1 MAARR
6 KRSSSAAVAHNN
18 KRSSSASSRR
28 SEAKAEAV
36 AHKRSSSAA
45 VAHNSLARYRQKRN
59 FAKTPEPAG
68 VARKKTGHRY
78 LIQKHAATRLHYD
91 FRLELGGVLKSWA
104 VTRGPSLDPQVK
116 RLAVEVEDH
125 PVSYGSFE
133 GIIPKGQYG
142 GGTVMLWDEG
152 SWEPIGD
159 PHAGLEKGKLE
170 FKLHGKRLTGEWTL
184 VRMHDREKDKGR
196 HNWLL
201 IKHRDDAA
209 HTGDNDKLLTKNV
222 TSIVSGRTMEK
233 IAAAEDRVWQS
244 KPRHPERSVTKS
256 ISRRSQDGKKMP
268 AFKPPQLAT
277 LTDSVPQGEDWVHEI
292 KFDGY
297 RGLTYIQNGKVRIY
311 TRTGQDWTHKFRSLT
326 DRLAKL
332 PVKTAILDGEIVALD
347 DKGASSFK
355 ALQNTLSEGQD
366 NMLQYYVFDLLYLDG
381 KDISELPLVKRKAL
395 LAPLLTSKIFN
406 GRIIYSEHVTAKGD
420 AMLKRM
426 CSMNLEG
433 VVSKRADAPYS
444 YRRSTSWL
452 KTKCHKR
459 QEFVIGGFTLPTHA
473 ERGIG
478 ALLIG
483 YYDNGKFIYAGKVGT
498 GFDNETSLG
507 LRKKLDKFLQKTMAF
522 NAVPTDGRRGAKWVT
537 PKFVCEVEFTEWTPD
552 GRLRHPSFQGL
563 REDKPA
569 VAITRDIP
577 IIPKPRKQPENS
589 KVTVGGITITHP
601 DRIIYPGTEITKS
614 DLAEY
619 YLAVAEHILP
629 HVKNRPLSMVRC
641 PEGIAKECFFQRH
654 IAREQSPYLYDTGIK
669 VKGRNE
675 SYLMIKDVKGLITL
689 VQWGVIE
696 LHPWGCLA
704 DKPELPDRII
714 FDLDPDPALPFTQVI
729 EGAKEIRT
737 RMQEFG
743 LKSFVKTTG
752 GKGLHVVI
760 PMTRAYS
767 WEPIKAFARAI
778 ADSMQH
784 DDSRRYIAKANKD
797 ARKGKIF
804 VDYLRNDL
812 TSTSVAA
819 FSARAREG
827 APVAVP
833 MDWSELKTGL
843 KPAQFTIETLP
854 ARLQRKDDPWAE
866 FFEIRQKISTN
877 HLYALRI
884 KK

>member
-6 KRSSSAAVAHNN
+6 KLSHN
-18 KRSSSASSRR
+18 KRSSS
-28 SEAKAEAV
+28 EAV
-36 AHKRSSSAA
+36 ARK
-45 VAHNSLARYRQKRN
+45 NLARYRQKRD
-59 FAKTPEPAG
+59 FSKTPEPKGIPIA
-68 VARKKTGHRY
+68 KKGFRY

-91 FRLELGGVLKSWA
+91 FRLELDGTLKSWA
-104 VTRGPSLDPQVK
+104 VTKGPSLDPQVK

-159 PHAGLEKGKLE
+159 PRKGLAKGKLE

-201 IKHRDDAA
+201 IKHRDDVA
-209 HTGDNDKLLTKNV
+209 HEGDNDKLLNKNM
-222 TSIVSGRTMEK
+222 TSVVSGRTMEK
-233 IAAAEDRVWQS
+233 IAAAEDKVWQS
-244 KPRHPERSVTKS
+244 NKTTQAVPEKRALEKPSAKKS
-256 ISRRSQDGKKMP
+256 TSKLP
-268 AFKPPQLAT
+268 TFKPPQLAT
-277 LTDSVPQGEDWVHEI
+277 LTDSMPQGKDWLHEI

-297 RGLTYIQNGKVRIY
+297 RGLAYIQDGKVTMY
-311 TRTGQDWTHKFRSLT
+311 TRTGQDWTHKFRTLANT
-326 DRLAKL
+326 LAKL
-332 PVKTAILDGEIVALD
+332 PVKTAILDGEIVALNE
-347 DKGASSFK
+347 KGASSFK
-355 ALQNTLSEGQD
+355 TLQNILSEDGEGA
-366 NMLQYYVFDLLYLDG
+366 LQYYVFDLLYLDG
-381 KDISELPLVKRKAL
+381 KDLTDLPLIERKKQLQAL
-395 LAPLLTSKIFN
+395 LKSKSLKNRAF
-406 GRIIYSEHVTAKGD
+406 YSEHIAKSD
-420 AMLKRM
+420 EALLKKLCGM
-426 CSMNLEG
+426 DMEG
-433 VVSKRADAPYS
+433 IISKRADAPYEN
-444 YRRSTSWL
+444 RRSTAWL

-483 YYDNGKFIYAGKVGT
+483 YWEKEKFIYAGKVGT

-507 LRKKLDKFLQKTMAF
+507 LRKKLDKLLTKTSPF
-522 NAVPTDGRRGAKWVT
+522 VTVPADGRRGATWVKPT
-537 PKFVCEVEFTEWTPD
+537 FVCEVEFTEWTQD

-569 VAITRDIP
+569 ASITRDVPVVI
-577 IIPKPRKQPENS
+577 KKS
-589 KVTVGGITITHP
+589 AKVAAKSSPTNKKMLVGGIGISHP
-601 DRIIYPGTEITKS
+601 DRLLYPGTDITKQQ
-614 DLAEY
+614 LAEY
-619 YLAVAEHILP
+619 YFAVADHILP

-641 PEGIAKECFFQRH
+641 PEGTEKECFFQRH
-654 IAREQSPYLYDTGIK
+654 IARGQLPHLYDTGIK

-689 VQWGVIE
+689 IQWGVIE
-696 LHPWGCLA
+696 LHPWGCLE

-714 FDLDPDPALPFTQVI
+714 FDLDPDPSLPFTQVI
-729 EGAKEIRT
+729 EGAKEIRE

-743 LKSFVKTTG
+743 LESFVKTTG

-760 PMTRAYS
+760 PIARALE
-767 WEPIKAFARAI
+767 WAPIKAFARAI

-784 DDSRRYIAKANKD
+784 DNPKRYIAKSSKVG
-797 ARKGKIF
+797 REGKIF

-812 TSTSVAA
+812 TSTAVAA

-827 APVAVP
+827 APVAMP
-833 MDWSELKTGL
+833 LAWEELKASLQPKT
-843 KPAQFTIETLP
+843 FNIETVP
-854 ARLQRKDDPWAE
+854 ERLQKRKFDPWAD
-866 FFEIRQKISTN
+866 FFTCKQKLSP
-877 HLYALRI
+877 HYLQALKI
-884 KK
+884 ITA